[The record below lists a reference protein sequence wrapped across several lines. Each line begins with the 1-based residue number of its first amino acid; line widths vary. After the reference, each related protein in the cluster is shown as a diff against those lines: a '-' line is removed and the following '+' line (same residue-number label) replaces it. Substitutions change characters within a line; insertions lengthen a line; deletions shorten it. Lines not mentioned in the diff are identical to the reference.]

1 MRSSP
6 LDECFDKIQR
16 MAKPIK
22 SKPPTTTLAVAAP
35 PKLLNDLRTLISQSR
50 QQVAQAINSVLVMLY
65 WQVGHRIRT
74 DVLREKRADYGKEI
88 VHALSGQLT
97 GEFGNGFGRANLFH
111 MVRFA
116 EVFPDEQIVY
126 ALSRQLGWTHLRQII
141 YLKEPLQREFYAE
154 MCRIERW
161 STRTLADKI
170 QGMLYERTAISRKPA
185 QLAKQAPAQTK
196 KSLNSLTALRESRIF
211 CSGGQS
217 FFCLSLADPASP
229 SLRGCERVPA
239 GIRPHPR

>member
-1 MRSSP
+1 MNFAMSASRKFSAKVSMRSSP
-6 LDECFDKIQR
+6 LEECFDKIQR

-35 PKLLNDLRTLISQSR
+35 PKLLNDLRALISQSR

-111 MVRFA
+111 MVHFA
-116 EVFPDEQIVY
+116 EV
-126 ALSRQLGWTHLRQII
+126 SSLGCRS
-141 YLKEPLQREFYAE
+141 YLGSS
-154 MCRIERW
+154 I
-161 STRTLADKI
+161 TLA
-170 QGMLYERTAISRKPA
+170 QSAVQSTGAANPVLRASSAKP
-185 QLAKQAPAQTK
+185 LKYR
-196 KSLNSLTALRESRIF
+196 S
-211 CSGGQS
+211 
-217 FFCLSLADPASP
+217 
-229 SLRGCERVPA
+229 
-239 GIRPHPR
+239 